1 MGAKITNSGS
11 KGIFESLKNG
21 ISESKKE
28 NSKEVKKQNSNIPKI
43 KRSYA
48 LTSDTIKNLERMKL
62 DDFETGTS
70 LESIVELAI
79 NYYYNHKHKT
89 EK

>member
-1 MGAKITNSGS
+1 MGAKVNKSGS
-11 KGIFESLKNG
+11 KGILEGLKNG

-28 NSKEVKKQNSNIPKI
+28 NSLEVKKESSNVLKI
-43 KRSYA
+43 KRSYS

-62 DDFETGTS
+62 DDFDTGTS

-79 NYYYNHKHKT
+79 NYYYTCNHNK

>member
-1 MGAKITNSGS
+1 MGAKVTNSGS
-11 KGIFESLKNG
+11 KGIFEGLKNG
-21 ISESKKE
+21 FSDVKKE
-28 NSKEVKKQNSNIPKI
+28 SSLEVKKESSNISRI

-48 LTSDTIKNLERMKL
+48 LTVDTIKNLERMKL

-79 NYYYNHKHKT
+79 NYYYNHNHKK

>member
-1 MGAKITNSGS
+1 MGAKVTNSGS

-21 ISESKKE
+21 ISESKNE
-28 NSKEVKKQNSNIPKI
+28 NSLEVKKKSSNVPKI

-79 NYYYNHKHKT
+79 NYYYNHNHKK

>member
-1 MGAKITNSGS
+1 MGAKVTNSGS

-21 ISESKKE
+21 ISESKNE
-28 NSKEVKKQNSNIPKI
+28 NSLEVKKKSSNIPKI

-79 NYYYNHKHKT
+79 NYYYNHNHKK

>member
-1 MGAKITNSGS
+1 MGTKVTSSGS

-21 ISESKKE
+21 ISESKNFTSLEVKKE
-28 NSKEVKKQNSNIPKI
+28 NSNVPKI
-43 KRSYA
+43 KRSYS

-79 NYYYNHKHKT
+79 NYYYKNNHKK